1 MTSLSKAA
9 LSIAS
14 LGLLSAYG
22 FGQVTK
28 QGGGYLLRVRYSKGQ
43 ILKYKTINGVE
54 GEKGQ
59 PGAGL
64 RLNMPL
70 TLTVTDVKGPYATVR
85 CKVGPALDGKAELFP
100 SQTVIVRINNR
111 NDTDNKVAA
120 PVGTGLPKNSVR
132 VGETWE
138 SDAPVNMGNGG
149 VKRLHAVYKFN
160 GIKTVDGM
168 EVAQLAYQVSGAAK
182 GGGSMSL
189 LVKDGTIWSNRSRLS
204 LTMAGGKP
212 LTLTFTV
219 SRS

>member
-1 MTSLSKAA
+1 MTSLCKAA
-9 LSIAS
+9 LSVAFV
-14 LGLLSAYG
+14 GLFSAHG
-22 FGQVTK
+22 VGQVTK
-28 QGGGYLLRVRYSKGQ
+28 QGSAYLLRVRYSKGQ
-43 ILKYKTINGVE
+43 VLTYKTINGVE
-54 GEKGQ
+54 GDKG

-85 CKVGPALDGKAELFP
+85 CKVGPALNGKAEMFP

-111 NDTDNKVAA
+111 NDTDNKAAA
-120 PVGTGLPKNSVR
+120 PVGMGLPKNAVR

-149 VKRLHAVYKFN
+149 VKTLHAIYKFN

-168 EVAQLAYQVSGAAK
+168 EVAQLSYQVSGAAQ

-204 LTMAGGKP
+204 LNMAGGKP
-212 LTLTFTV
+212 LTLTFVV
-219 SRS
+219 SRA